1 MFKNKLAGRFA
12 AAALCFLLTAAAAV
26 PAYAE
31 GNAAA
36 ASSNGTSIC
45 TECLSFDASQFVL
58 PSDARTLIVVEGFAQ
73 NGGREVYREG
83 YVEDSSRWNKARVT
97 AFVRDSEGEAWI
109 PKVQSPAVYGWGGM
123 SNDRHEGDGTTPI
136 GLFRTDTPFGRREAL
151 EGFPD
156 NYQEIMVAAKN
167 QYWSD
172 TTNCLEVD
180 PDVSKQ
186 NGERLYEDWAR
197 GIYSYC
203 LNSGFNKNN
212 YRPGT
217 GSALFLHCTK
227 DGKPSTAGCVAMDER
242 AMARILQ
249 LYSRGGCY
257 CAIAPE
263 GTFSGIYNALTE
275 HGDQASGSFPR
286 SEKQMPE
293 TPVVILQ

>member
-1 MFKNKLAGRFA
+1 MFKNRLAGRIA
-12 AAALCFLLTAAAAV
+12 AAALCLLLTAAAAA

-136 GLFRTDTPFGRREAL
+136 GLFRTDTPFGRREAQ
-151 EGFPD
+151 EGFPAG
-156 NYQEIMVAAKN
+156 YQEIMISAAN

-172 TTNCLEVD
+172 ATNCLEVE

-212 YRPGT
+212 SRPGT

-227 DGKPSTAGCVAMDER
+227 EGKPSTAGCVAMDER
-242 AMARILQ
+242 AMVRILQ

-257 CAIAPE
+257 
-263 GTFSGIYNALTE
+263 
-275 HGDQASGSFPR
+275 
-286 SEKQMPE
+286 
-293 TPVVILQ
+293 